1 MNVNAE
7 PSYAVLWSLC
17 GELPCMTD
25 IGASVR
31 QINHHYI
38 IGGSQQQ
45 QLKQQLRH
53 ASSPAAARLPGL

>member
-1 MNVNAE
+1 M
-7 PSYAVLWSLC
+7 PFC
-17 GELPCMTD
+17 GRCGDELPCMTD